1 MGAETYALIMLGVIV
16 CAIVI
21 GVHVA
26 IALSAIP
33 LIFGLIFMG
42 ERVLPMYPVQTFG
55 MMSNYPFVAAPL
67 FIYMGALMEH
77 AGVAEKLYDAFYQLL
92 GPVRA
97 GLALATIGMAII
109 FGACTGIV
117 GAGVILI
124 GLLAL
129 PSMMSRGY
137 NKTLA
142 TGCVMVGGGLGV
154 MIPPSIM
161 LILYGCA
168 AGVSISQLYI
178 ASAIPGVLLG
188 LMYMAYVYGWAV
200 VDPSIGKPIKEEERI
215 RGKALLNLVAKS
227 LVPPIVLILAV
238 MGSIFF
244 GLVGPSE
251 AGAMGVLGSLGLIV
265 LAGRMNLEVL
275 TKATTSTLKIT
286 TAVLMICLGGQLF
299 TGVFISM
306 GGDVALRKIIL
317 GFQFGEL
324 GTLIIM
330 LIIVWLLGFVM
341 DWIALIFILV
351 PIYAPLINTLGID
364 PLYFAILFCST
375 LEISNMTPP
384 FAYSA
389 FYLKTIAPED
399 MTMGIIYRG
408 CIPFFFVNTA
418 MVILL
423 LIFPSLILWL
433 PSLMR

>member
-1 MGAETYALIMLGVIV
+1 MGAETYALIMLGTIV
-16 CAIVI
+16 FAIVI

-42 ERVLPMYPVQTFG
+42 ERVLPMYPVQAFG

-92 GPVRA
+92 GPVRG

-129 PSMMSRGY
+129 PSMLSRGY
-137 NKTLA
+137 NKALA
-142 TGCVMVGGGLGV
+142 TGSIMVGGGLGV

-188 LMYMAYVYGWAV
+188 LMYMAFVYIWAI
-200 VDPSIGKPIKEEERI
+200 VDPSIGKPIQQNERI
-215 RGKALLNLVAKS
+215 RGKELANLVGKS
-227 LVPPIVLILAV
+227 LVPPVVLILAV

-251 AGAMGVLGSLGLIV
+251 AGAMGVLGALGLIV
-265 LAGRMNLEVL
+265 LAGRMNLDVL
-275 TKATTSTLKIT
+275 TRATTSTLKIT

-317 GFQFGEL
+317 GFQFGQL
-324 GTLIIM
+324 GTIIIM
-330 LIIVWLLGFVM
+330 LLIVWLLGFVM

-351 PIYAPLINTLGID
+351 PIFGPLITTVGVD

-399 MTMGIIYRG
+399 VTMGTLYRG
-408 CIPFFFVNTA
+408 CVPFFFVNMA

-423 LIFPSLILWL
+423 LMFPSLILWL

>member
-1 MGAETYALIMLGVIV
+1 MGAESYALIMLGVIV
-16 CAIVI
+16 LAIVM

-42 ERVLPMYPVQTFG
+42 ERVLPMYPVQAFG

-77 AGVAEKLYDAFYQLL
+77 AGVAEKLYEAFYQLL
-92 GPVRA
+92 GPVRG

-124 GLLAL
+124 GLLAM
-129 PSMMSRGY
+129 PSMLSRGY
-137 NKTLA
+137 SKKLA
-142 TGCVMVGGGLGV
+142 TGSIMVGGGLGV

-168 AGVSISQLYI
+168 GGVSISKLYI
-178 ASAIPGVLLG
+178 ASTIPGILLG
-188 LMYMAYVYGWAV
+188 LLYMAYVYAWATI
-200 VDPSIGKPIKEEERI
+200 DPSIGKPISKQERV
-215 RGKALLNLVAKS
+215 RGKELMQLVGRS
-227 LVPPIVLILAV
+227 LIPPVVLILAV

-251 AGAMGVLGSLGLIV
+251 AGAMGVLGALGLIV
-265 LAGRMNLEVL
+265 LGGRMNLEVL

-286 TAVLMICLGGQLF
+286 TAVLLICLGGQLF

-306 GGDVALRKIIL
+306 GGDSALRKIIL

-330 LIIVWLLGFVM
+330 LSIVWLLGFVM

-351 PIYAPLINTLGID
+351 PIFTPLITSLGID
-364 PLYFAILFCST
+364 PVYFAILFCST
-375 LEISNMTPP
+375 LTISNMTPP

-389 FYLKTIAPED
+389 FYLKTIAPPEV
-399 MTMGIIYRG
+399 TMGVIYRG
-408 CIPFFFVNTA
+408 CIPFMFVNTGV
-418 MVILL
+418 VILL
-423 LIFPSLILWL
+423 LFFPALILWL
-433 PSLMR
+433 PSLMK